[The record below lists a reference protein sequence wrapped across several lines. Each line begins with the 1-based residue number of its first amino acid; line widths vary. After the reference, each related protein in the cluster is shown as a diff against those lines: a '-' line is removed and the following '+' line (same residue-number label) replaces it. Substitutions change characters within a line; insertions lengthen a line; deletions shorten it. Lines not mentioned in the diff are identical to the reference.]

1 MSGLRDIAKT
11 LKLKLPIVQ
20 SVFQEIIARVASG
33 EKVKIKNFG
42 TFRASVYPGREL
54 KSPKVNGGKP
64 LVFPDSVAL
73 KFRQSQRAK
82 QTLNRMDGEVKAV
95 AEMAATAAPKAA
107 AKPKAPKAEK
117 APKAPAEAKPEAAAK
132 PAKAPKVPKQPKTP
146 KADKSAADAPN

>member
-33 EKVKIKNFG
+33 EKVKVKNFG
-42 TFRASVYPGREL
+42 TFQAKVYPGREL

-64 LVFPDSVAL
+64 LNFPDSMAL

-82 QTLNRMDGEVKAV
+82 QTLNRMTDEGKAV
-95 AEMAATAAPKAA
+95 EEMNMATKKVPKEQKPKPVPPSPGAPGAPPVPVP
-107 AKPKAPKAEK
+107 AKPKAPK
-117 APKAPAEAKPEAAAK
+117 
-132 PAKAPKVPKQPKTP
+132 VPKTTKTP
-146 KADKSAADAPN
+146 KTVKASVTDAPN